1 MIEHLIIEAL
11 EEDVKKEVSELVAKF
26 IFVYS
31 FIIIVTIIHHIWAQ
45 SIHLKYTTKPL
56 ALGVPLFVTI
66 CSF

>member
-31 FIIIVTIIHHIWAQ
+31 FIIIVTIIHIWAQ

-56 ALGVPLFVTI
+56 A
-66 CSF
+66 